1 MYINFMSQENKDI
14 YISRWLMLITFL
26 VGLMIL
32 VGGLTR
38 LTDSGLSITEWN
50 LISGIIPPLTFEAWE
65 KSFTLYKQ
73 IPEYKLQNSL
83 MSLDEFK
90 IIFWWEYIHR
100 LLGRL
105 IGAVY
110 FFPLIYF
117 LTKKYINQKHQFQ
130 LYIILFAI
138 LFQGFLGWYMV
149 MSGLTENTDVSHYR
163 LSLHLTLAF
172 IIFIMLLWNY
182 LKITNKQ
189 TFLIKEYFP
198 KYILKIFLILII
210 LQISVGALVSGLDA
224 GQIYQT
230 WPLMNQYYFPDD
242 SKINELFSLKSFE
255 IPSLVQF
262 MHLNLAYLIFSL
274 FLIILLII
282 FKNKNYNYLKKTAFY
297 VFAFLFLQVFLGVLT
312 ILSGAQIILA
322 SAHQICSIF
331 LVTFSLILIFK
342 NSKIN

>member
-1 MYINFMSQENKDI
+1 MSQENKDI

-38 LTDSGLSITEWN
+38 LTDSGLSITKWD
-50 LISGIIPPLTFEAWE
+50 LISGIIPPLTLDSWQQ
-65 KSFTLYKQ
+65 SFSLYKK
-73 IPEYKLQNSL
+73 IPEFKLQNSL
-83 MSLDEFK
+83 MTLDEFK
-90 IIFWWEYIHR
+90 VIFWWEYIHR

-105 IGAVY
+105 IGALY

-117 LTKKYINQKHQFQ
+117 LKKKYINQKNQFH
-130 LYIILFAI
+130 LFIILFAI
-138 LFQGFLGWYMV
+138 LLQGFLGWYMV
-149 MSGLTENTDVSHYR
+149 MSGLTENIDVSHYR

-182 LKITNKQ
+182 LKLSNHQ
-189 TFLIKEYFP
+189 TFFIKEYFP
-198 KYILKIFLILII
+198 KYILTIFLILII

-224 GQIYQT
+224 AQIYQT
-230 WPLMNQYYFPDD
+230 WPLMNQHYFPDD
-242 SKINELFSLKSFE
+242 SKINDLFSFKSFE

-262 MHLNLAYLIFSL
+262 LHRNLAYLIFSL
-274 FLIILLII
+274 FLIIFLII
-282 FKNKNYNYLKKTAFY
+282 VKNKNYSYLKKTAFY

-312 ILSGAQIILA
+312 ILSGAQIIIA
-322 SAHQICSIF
+322 SAHQVCSIF

>member
-1 MYINFMSQENKDI
+1 
-14 YISRWLMLITFL
+14 
-26 VGLMIL
+26 
-32 VGGLTR
+32 
-38 LTDSGLSITEWN
+38 
-50 LISGIIPPLTFEAWE
+50 
-65 KSFTLYKQ
+65 
-73 IPEYKLQNSL
+73 
-83 MSLDEFK
+83 
-90 IIFWWEYIHR
+90 
-100 LLGRL
+100 
-105 IGAVY
+105 
-110 FFPLIYF
+110 
-117 LTKKYINQKHQFQ
+117 
-130 LYIILFAI
+130 
-138 LFQGFLGWYMV
+138 

-182 LKITNKQ
+182 LKVTNNQ

-198 KYILKIFLILII
+198 KYILTTFLILII

-242 SKINELFSLKSFE
+242 SQINELFSFKSFE

-262 MHLNLAYLIFSL
+262 MHRNLAYLIFSL
-274 FLIILLII
+274 FLIIFLII
-282 FKNKNYNYLKKTAFY
+282 LKNKNYTYLKKTAFY
-297 VFAFLFLQVFLGVLT
+297 VFVFLFLQVFLGVLT

>member
-1 MYINFMSQENKDI
+1 MSCENKDI
-14 YISRWLMLITFL
+14 YVSRWLMLITFL
-26 VGLMIL
+26 VALMII

-38 LTDSGLSITEWN
+38 LTDSGLSITKWD
-50 LISGIIPPLTFEAWE
+50 LISGIIPPLTLDAWE
-65 KSFTLYKQ
+65 KSFNLYKQ

-105 IGAVY
+105 IGALY

-117 LTKKYINQKHQFQ
+117 LTKKYINQRHQFQ
-130 LYIILFAI
+130 LFIILFAI
-138 LFQGFLGWYMV
+138 LLQGFLGWYMV

-182 LKITNKQ
+182 LKITNNQ
-189 TFLIKEYFP
+189 TFLIKEYLP
-198 KYILKIFLILII
+198 KYILTIFLILII
-210 LQISVGALVSGLDA
+210 LQISIGALVSGLDA

-242 SKINELFSLKSFE
+242 SEINELFSFKSFE

-262 MHLNLAYLIFSL
+262 MHRNLAYLIFSL
-274 FLIILLII
+274 FLIIFLII
-282 FKNKNYNYLKKTAFY
+282 FKNKNYAYLKKTAFY
-297 VFAFLFLQVFLGVLT
+297 VFVFLFLQVFLGVLT

>member
-1 MYINFMSQENKDI
+1 
-14 YISRWLMLITFL
+14 
-26 VGLMIL
+26 
-32 VGGLTR
+32 
-38 LTDSGLSITEWN
+38 
-50 LISGIIPPLTFEAWE
+50 
-65 KSFTLYKQ
+65 
-73 IPEYKLQNSL
+73 
-83 MSLDEFK
+83 
-90 IIFWWEYIHR
+90 
-100 LLGRL
+100 
-105 IGAVY
+105 
-110 FFPLIYF
+110 
-117 LTKKYINQKHQFQ
+117 
-130 LYIILFAI
+130 
-138 LFQGFLGWYMV
+138 MV

-262 MHLNLAYLIFSL
+262 MHRNLAYLIFSL